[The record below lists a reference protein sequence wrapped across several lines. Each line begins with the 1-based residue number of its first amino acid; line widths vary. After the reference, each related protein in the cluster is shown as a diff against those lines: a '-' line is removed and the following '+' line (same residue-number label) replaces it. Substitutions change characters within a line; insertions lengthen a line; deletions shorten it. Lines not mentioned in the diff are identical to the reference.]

1 MVQFTNRHIFLIIRG
16 RKARETPTFCILE
29 ALLNERLELV
39 VLVSDSVA
47 MVTNQSHNFMKLTV
61 HLSNRNRK
69 TMEMPTLY
77 VTGVGI
83 LSNGRLKF
91 VVFVTLLPWQTI
103 KSHIFIKLT
112 ALGYHH
118 ICMKLA
124 VFWVISLIIS
134 DRKTDTNMIH
144 YVFSPGGW

>member
-39 VLVSDSVA
+39 VLVSYSVA

-61 HLSNRNRK
+61 HGLHLSNRNRK
-69 TMEMPTLY
+69 TMEKPKLY
-77 VTGVGI
+77 VTGVGL

-103 KSHIFIKLT
+103 KSHIIMILMVF
-112 ALGYHH
+112 GYYH
-118 ICMKLA
+118 ICMKLT
-124 VFWVISLIIS
+124 VLGSYPS
-134 DRKTDTNMIH
+134 
-144 YVFSPGGW
+144 YYQ